1 MPTKPA
7 PRPDLARIYQP
18 VAGDLEEVERRL
30 QAQMA
35 TYQGVV
41 GDLMG
46 HVGRFAGKRMRPS
59 VCVLAGKALG
69 QVNAI
74 HYDVAVVAE
83 MIHTATLVHDD
94 VLDGANI
101 RRNLPA
107 VNAKWGTEVS
117 VLFGDYLF
125 AKAFALCAS
134 IPNRDVLLTMAETAK
149 VMCLGELLQNVNR
162 FNFALSEH
170 DYIDIITRKTAHLFG
185 SCAELGALAAGCD
198 PETRES
204 MREFG
209 TALGVA
215 FQIVDDHLDLIGN
228 EAEVGKT
235 LGTDLDKGKVTLPL
249 IGLFERLDEPR
260 RREVQALLADPDA
273 PDKRRIAVDLIESHG
288 LASFAL
294 DRAEEYVA
302 GAKARL
308 SVLPRNGFREAL
320 EALADYVVVRRR

>member
-7 PRPDLARIYQP
+7 PRPDLARIHQP
-18 VAGDLEEVERRL
+18 IAAELEEVERRI
-30 QAQMA
+30 QSQMA

-46 HVGRFAGKRMRPS
+46 HVAKFAGKRMRPS
-59 VCVLAGKALG
+59 VCVLSGRALG
-69 QVNAI
+69 PANTV

-94 VLDGANI
+94 VLDGADT
-101 RRNLPA
+101 RRSLPS
-107 VNAKWGTEVS
+107 VNTRWGTEVS

-125 AKAFALCAS
+125 AKAFSLCAS

-162 FNFALSEH
+162 FNFALAEA
-170 DYIDIITRKTAHLFG
+170 DYIDIVSRKTAHLFG
-185 SCAELGALAAGCD
+185 SCAELGALASGAG
-198 PETRES
+198 PEIRKS

-209 TALGVA
+209 IALGIA
-215 FQIVDDHLDLIGN
+215 FQIVDDHLDLIGD

-249 IGLFERLDEPR
+249 IGLFAQLPDKK
-260 RREVQALLADPDA
+260 RREVEELISDPKA
-273 PDKRRIAVDLIESHG
+273 TGKRGILVDLIEAHG
-288 LASFAL
+288 LRSFAL
-294 DRAEEYVA
+294 DRADEYVA
-302 GAKARL
+302 EAKEKL
-308 SVLPRNGFREAL
+308 SALPRSSFRDAL
-320 EALADYVVVRRR
+320 EALADYVVVRRH